1 MQKHLSVILKGK
13 DTLIC
18 KLITNIAFIYYW
30 HVVQVPP
37 QDSGNLLRTASE
49 QPVTALI

>member
-18 KLITNIAFIYYW
+18 DFITNIAFVYYR
-30 HVVQVPP
+30 QFLQLPP
-37 QDSGNLLRTASE
+37 QDSGNLLSTVSE